1 MPCSKLDNMVT
12 SVGLLFP
19 PTDTLS
25 FTFRRFVHF
34 KKRFASLLHRV
45 LVLGH
50 TSHLSPYFK
59 RFQWN
64 ISLMTPEKLG
74 GHSQTME
81 LILRDIFDFFSF
93 LATTT
98 LTNKGVKF
106 WIILLILK
114 VSAPY
119 KKIIVHKWL
128 PILWIPHAPNT
139 IVTSRDACCIN
150 GFTVTDFGKNSLQNS
165 EQYFQ

>member
-1 MPCSKLDNMVT
+1 MCIL
-12 SVGLLFP
+12 
-19 PTDTLS
+19 
-25 FTFRRFVHF
+25 

-98 LTNKGVKF
+98 LTNKRVKF
-106 WIILLILK
+106 WINLLIFK
-114 VSAPY
+114 VGAPY
-119 KKIIVHKWL
+119 KKNNRSQMATYFVNSPCSKYDSDVKRCQHQRAKSSPWQIFWKKIPFKIVNN
-128 PILWIPHAPNT
+128 IFNT
-139 IVTSRDACCIN
+139 M
-150 GFTVTDFGKNSLQNS
+150 
-165 EQYFQ
+165 